1 MTNIIGIVIGMAI
14 VAGLLLA
21 MAKMSEK
28 GADANGCGGSCSS
41 CGISSEC
48 RSHISSEKNQNKTGK

>member
-1 MTNIIGIVIGMAI
+1 MTNIIGIVIGVAI

-21 MAKMSEK
+21 MAKMSDK
-28 GADANGCGGSCSS
+28 GASANGCGGSCSN

-48 RSHISSEKNQNKTGK
+48 RSCIPSEKNKDQTGK